1 MYSNFGGKE
10 SISLWC
16 DGKKP
21 DESDEEKTSKK
32 KQKRDAQ
39 AQNKRSEGDDE
50 LEDIFQQLKR
60 KHESKYSGPQLRL
73 WARMIIAKTHDDM
86 DNPPKVPMITGSV
99 QRQPCSESLTDALT
113 SAVAKAFSPTTPPS
127 SQTMICSPSKTV
139 DIKMKN
145 LEQLRILQQLRE
157 DGILNEEEFKMQ
169 KQIIIKSLSQ
179 LV

>member
-1 MYSNFGGKE
+1 
-10 SISLWC
+10 
-16 DGKKP
+16 
-21 DESDEEKTSKK
+21 
-32 KQKRDAQ
+32 
-39 AQNKRSEGDDE
+39 
-50 LEDIFQQLKR
+50 
-60 KHESKYSGPQLRL
+60 
-73 WARMIIAKTHDDM
+73 MIIAKTHDDM